1 MSDRIND
8 NAAGRDAL
16 SALADGESTASDV
29 ARACASWKDSAQ
41 ARAAWHDYHLIGDVM
56 RSEDLAEASGS
67 EAFLRNFRSRLAQEP
82 VVLAPQPSTAQRAA
96 AAEASAAPRKRL
108 AWAGPFAVAAGFV
121 MVVGALV
128 SSQIIPP
135 GTGAESGQMAYNTA
149 LPPGLQVA
157 QPGGALTSAW
167 ASSDTSFS
175 LAGPSFSRPEP
186 VAQALARDAQVDP
199 AWGARRA
206 AVAADAS
213 FASQSNLAKQVVFS
227 LP

>member
-167 ASSDTSFS
+167 ASS
-175 LAGPSFSRPEP
+175 RPEP